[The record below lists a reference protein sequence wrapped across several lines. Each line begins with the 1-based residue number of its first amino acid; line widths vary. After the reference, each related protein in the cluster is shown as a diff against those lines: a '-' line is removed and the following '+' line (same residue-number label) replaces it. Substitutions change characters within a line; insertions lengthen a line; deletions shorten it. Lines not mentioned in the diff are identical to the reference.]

1 MKRPHWNKPAWKK
14 PTWAGLKASLTT
26 RAFRVVGYSVAAAAI
41 VVFLAVVA
49 NILVN
54 ALPASVTQLDTTAGT
69 LYTLSQETEDILD
82 GLEQDVT
89 IYWIVQSGQEDET
102 LGTLLDRYAARSDY
116 VTLETIDPDV
126 SPNFLQEYV
135 SGTVYNNSLIVESG
149 DRNTYVSYEDIYEYS
164 YSSDYSSYDVSF
176 AGESSLT
183 SAIDYVLSDTLPKL
197 YTLTGHGE
205 DDLSTSFQS
214 AVEQQ
219 NIEVAD
225 LSLLTEESV
234 PEDADCL
241 LINGPDSD
249 LSQDE
254 AEAIQAYL
262 DTGGDLIVLTDPAQ
276 DGQDLTNLEALMGE
290 YGMTANDGVVI
301 EGDTANYALGS
312 PFYLLPNLESH
323 SITSP
328 LQEGGY
334 YILLAL
340 AQGITVEESPRDGLT
355 VESLL
360 TTSDA
365 AYSKIAGYS
374 METYSKEE
382 GDIDGPFSLAAIA
395 TDTLEDGSESHVIW
409 VGSTSLLDDQYNQ
422 QVSGANQDF
431 FLNCVDLRR
440 GGRGLHPRQT
450 DHHRVPYHERV
461 HRLHAD
467 AVAGGCAA
475 RRLPALRPAD
485 LDQEETP
492 MTTMTRGKKLFV
504 LLLAL
509 VILTG
514 VTLLVAHL
522 VPDEDESTA
531 EDTSYIIFS
540 LDPDQVTQLS
550 WTYEDSTV
558 TLTKDENSN
567 WSYPDDEAFPLDA
580 SYPDAMVQALKEV
593 SATKTIESPENLAD
607 YGLEEAACAIS
618 VPAGDSTYELRIGD
632 ETGLGGQRYL
642 SLGDGNVYLVDA
654 DLLEDF
660 SLGLYDIVSMESI
673 PSMTDL
679 TSVSIETTSGTL
691 TLDYLEDSGLAYSD
705 QYTWFWNQ
713 DGEETP
719 LDTDLTEDLVSTV
732 TGLTWNAC
740 VDYQAD
746 EDSLGTYGLD
756 IPAAT
761 ITVEYTESTQ
771 VETNETD
778 ENGDPIYE
786 TQETPAT
793 FVLELGDYDGD
804 TCYARISGS
813 SMVYRVDGTVAD
825 TLLAA
830 KGEDLLPQDVV
841 LIDWSDVTSV
851 EINLDGTTY
860 SLEKTVQEETDEDGN
875 TTETYVYQL
884 DGQTV
889 DITDALDSIQDL
901 EVTGSDA
908 DATPGTEELAFTF
921 YQDKEN
927 FPTVTLV
934 FSQYDS
940 SSCLVTLNG
949 ESRLLVSR
957 TDLLDLVDTLQD
969 LLAE

>member
-26 RAFRVVGYSVAAAAI
+26 RAFRVGGYSVAAAAI

-254 AEAIQAYL
+254 VEAIQAYL

-276 DGQDLTNLEALMGE
+276 DGQDLTNLEALMEE

-340 AQGITVEESPRDGLT
+340 AQGITVEESPRDDLT

-431 FLNCVDLRR
+431 FLNCV
-440 GGRGLHPRQT
+440 GWTCEGEEG
-450 DHHRVPYHERV
+450 VSI
-461 HRLHAD
+461 HAK
-467 AVAGGCAA
+467 
-475 RRLPALRPAD
+475 
-485 LDQEETP
+485 QI
-492 MTTMTRGKKLFV
+492 TTEY
-504 LLLAL
+504 
-509 VILTG
+509 LTMSAS
-514 VTLLVAHL
+514 TASMLTLLLVAVL
-522 VPDEDESTA
+522 
-531 EDTSYIIFS
+531 
-540 LDPDQVTQLS
+540 
-550 WTYEDSTV
+550 
-558 TLTKDENSN
+558 
-567 WSYPDDEAFPLDA
+567 
-580 SYPDAMVQALKEV
+580 
-593 SATKTIESPENLAD
+593 
-607 YGLEEAACAIS
+607 
-618 VPAGDSTYELRIGD
+618 PAGYLLFGLRIWIRRKH
-632 ETGLGGQRYL
+632 Q
-642 SLGDGNVYLVDA
+642 
-654 DLLEDF
+654 
-660 SLGLYDIVSMESI
+660 
-673 PSMTDL
+673 
-679 TSVSIETTSGTL
+679 
-691 TLDYLEDSGLAYSD
+691 
-705 QYTWFWNQ
+705 
-713 DGEETP
+713 
-719 LDTDLTEDLVSTV
+719 
-732 TGLTWNAC
+732 
-740 VDYQAD
+740 
-746 EDSLGTYGLD
+746 
-756 IPAAT
+756 
-761 ITVEYTESTQ
+761 
-771 VETNETD
+771 
-778 ENGDPIYE
+778 
-786 TQETPAT
+786 
-793 FVLELGDYDGD
+793 
-804 TCYARISGS
+804 
-813 SMVYRVDGTVAD
+813 
-825 TLLAA
+825 
-830 KGEDLLPQDVV
+830 
-841 LIDWSDVTSV
+841 
-851 EINLDGTTY
+851 
-860 SLEKTVQEETDEDGN
+860 
-875 TTETYVYQL
+875 
-884 DGQTV
+884 
-889 DITDALDSIQDL
+889 
-901 EVTGSDA
+901 
-908 DATPGTEELAFTF
+908 
-921 YQDKEN
+921 
-927 FPTVTLV
+927 
-934 FSQYDS
+934 
-940 SSCLVTLNG
+940 
-949 ESRLLVSR
+949 
-957 TDLLDLVDTLQD
+957 
-969 LLAE
+969 

>member
-1 MKRPHWNKPAWKK
+1 MIEVSHLTKRYGTHTAIADLSFHIEKGQIYGLLGPNGAGKSTTMNIMTGCLSASSGSVTVGGHDIFEEAGPAKRLLGYLPERPPLYLDRTPWEYLSFVGQAKGVAK
-14 PTWAGLKASLTT
+14 EDLEGQIHHVMEVTRIADVSQRLIKNLSKGYQQRVGIAQALLGDPEVVILDEPTVGLDPKQIIEIRSLIRDLGHDHTVILSSHILSEVQAVCQTILILSHGKLVACDTPAGLEKRFAGGAAVELVAEAGAEEVCRILTPLDHILNLDVHPREDGACAVTLETDQPPEDLCRALFFAFSSAQRPLLHMAAT
-26 RAFRVVGYSVAAAAI
+26 RAFRVGGYSVAAAAI

-102 LGTLLDRYAARSDY
+102 LGTLLDRYAARSNY

-422 QVSGANQDF
+422 QISGANQDF
-431 FLNCVDLRR
+431 FLNCV
-440 GGRGLHPRQT
+440 GWTCEGEEG
-450 DHHRVPYHERV
+450 VSI
-461 HRLHAD
+461 HAK
-467 AVAGGCAA
+467 
-475 RRLPALRPAD
+475 
-485 LDQEETP
+485 QI
-492 MTTMTRGKKLFV
+492 TTEY
-504 LLLAL
+504 
-509 VILTG
+509 LTMSAS
-514 VTLLVAHL
+514 TASMLTLLLVAVL
-522 VPDEDESTA
+522 
-531 EDTSYIIFS
+531 
-540 LDPDQVTQLS
+540 
-550 WTYEDSTV
+550 
-558 TLTKDENSN
+558 
-567 WSYPDDEAFPLDA
+567 
-580 SYPDAMVQALKEV
+580 
-593 SATKTIESPENLAD
+593 
-607 YGLEEAACAIS
+607 
-618 VPAGDSTYELRIGD
+618 PAGYLLFGLRIWIRRKH
-632 ETGLGGQRYL
+632 Q
-642 SLGDGNVYLVDA
+642 
-654 DLLEDF
+654 
-660 SLGLYDIVSMESI
+660 
-673 PSMTDL
+673 
-679 TSVSIETTSGTL
+679 
-691 TLDYLEDSGLAYSD
+691 
-705 QYTWFWNQ
+705 
-713 DGEETP
+713 
-719 LDTDLTEDLVSTV
+719 
-732 TGLTWNAC
+732 
-740 VDYQAD
+740 
-746 EDSLGTYGLD
+746 
-756 IPAAT
+756 
-761 ITVEYTESTQ
+761 
-771 VETNETD
+771 
-778 ENGDPIYE
+778 
-786 TQETPAT
+786 
-793 FVLELGDYDGD
+793 
-804 TCYARISGS
+804 
-813 SMVYRVDGTVAD
+813 
-825 TLLAA
+825 
-830 KGEDLLPQDVV
+830 
-841 LIDWSDVTSV
+841 
-851 EINLDGTTY
+851 
-860 SLEKTVQEETDEDGN
+860 
-875 TTETYVYQL
+875 
-884 DGQTV
+884 
-889 DITDALDSIQDL
+889 
-901 EVTGSDA
+901 
-908 DATPGTEELAFTF
+908 
-921 YQDKEN
+921 
-927 FPTVTLV
+927 
-934 FSQYDS
+934 
-940 SSCLVTLNG
+940 
-949 ESRLLVSR
+949 
-957 TDLLDLVDTLQD
+957 
-969 LLAE
+969 

>member
-1 MKRPHWNKPAWKK
+1 MIEVSHLTKRYGTHTAIADLSFHIEKGQIYGLLGPNGAGKSTTMNIMTGCLSASSGSVTVGGHDIFEEAGPAKRLLGYLPERPPLYLDRAPWEYLSFVGQAKGVAK
-14 PTWAGLKASLTT
+14 EDLEGQIHHVMEVTRIADVSQRLIKNLSKGYQQRVGIAQALLGDPEVVILDEPTVGLDPKQIIEIRSLIRDLGHDHTVILSSHILSEVQAVCQTILILSHGKLVACDTPAGLEKRFAGGAAVELVAEAGAEEVCRILTPLDHILNLDVHPREDGACAVTLETDQPPEDLCRALFFAFSSAQRPLLHMAAT
-26 RAFRVVGYSVAAAAI
+26 RAFRVGGYSVAAAAI

-102 LGTLLDRYAARSDY
+102 LGTLLDRYAARSNY

-262 DTGGDLIVLTDPAQ
+262 DTGGVLIVLTDPAQ

-422 QVSGANQDF
+422 QISGANQDF
-431 FLNCVDLRR
+431 FLNCV
-440 GGRGLHPRQT
+440 GWTCEGEEG
-450 DHHRVPYHERV
+450 VSI
-461 HRLHAD
+461 HAK
-467 AVAGGCAA
+467 
-475 RRLPALRPAD
+475 
-485 LDQEETP
+485 QI
-492 MTTMTRGKKLFV
+492 TTEY
-504 LLLAL
+504 
-509 VILTG
+509 LTMSAS
-514 VTLLVAHL
+514 TASMLTLLLVAVL
-522 VPDEDESTA
+522 
-531 EDTSYIIFS
+531 
-540 LDPDQVTQLS
+540 
-550 WTYEDSTV
+550 
-558 TLTKDENSN
+558 
-567 WSYPDDEAFPLDA
+567 
-580 SYPDAMVQALKEV
+580 
-593 SATKTIESPENLAD
+593 
-607 YGLEEAACAIS
+607 
-618 VPAGDSTYELRIGD
+618 PAGYLLFGLRIWIRRKH
-632 ETGLGGQRYL
+632 Q
-642 SLGDGNVYLVDA
+642 
-654 DLLEDF
+654 
-660 SLGLYDIVSMESI
+660 
-673 PSMTDL
+673 
-679 TSVSIETTSGTL
+679 
-691 TLDYLEDSGLAYSD
+691 
-705 QYTWFWNQ
+705 
-713 DGEETP
+713 
-719 LDTDLTEDLVSTV
+719 
-732 TGLTWNAC
+732 
-740 VDYQAD
+740 
-746 EDSLGTYGLD
+746 
-756 IPAAT
+756 
-761 ITVEYTESTQ
+761 
-771 VETNETD
+771 
-778 ENGDPIYE
+778 
-786 TQETPAT
+786 
-793 FVLELGDYDGD
+793 
-804 TCYARISGS
+804 
-813 SMVYRVDGTVAD
+813 
-825 TLLAA
+825 
-830 KGEDLLPQDVV
+830 
-841 LIDWSDVTSV
+841 
-851 EINLDGTTY
+851 
-860 SLEKTVQEETDEDGN
+860 
-875 TTETYVYQL
+875 
-884 DGQTV
+884 
-889 DITDALDSIQDL
+889 
-901 EVTGSDA
+901 
-908 DATPGTEELAFTF
+908 
-921 YQDKEN
+921 
-927 FPTVTLV
+927 
-934 FSQYDS
+934 
-940 SSCLVTLNG
+940 
-949 ESRLLVSR
+949 
-957 TDLLDLVDTLQD
+957 
-969 LLAE
+969 

>member
-26 RAFRVVGYSVAAAAI
+26 RAFRVGGYSVAAAAI

-254 AEAIQAYL
+254 VEAIQAYL

-334 YILLAL
+334 YIRWPWPRGSRWRRAPGRPHRRVPADHFRCRLLQDRRIFHGNL
-340 AQGITVEESPRDGLT
+340 FSRRKGTSMGPFLWPPSPPIPWKTAAKAMSSGSATPLCW
-355 VESLL
+355 
-360 TTSDA
+360 TTSITNRSPA
-365 AYSKIAGYS
+365 P
-374 METYSKEE
+374 TR
-382 GDIDGPFSLAAIA
+382 
-395 TDTLEDGSESHVIW
+395 
-409 VGSTSLLDDQYNQ
+409 TS
-422 QVSGANQDF
+422 S
-431 FLNCVDLRR
+431 
-440 GGRGLHPRQT
+440 
-450 DHHRVPYHERV
+450 
-461 HRLHAD
+461 
-467 AVAGGCAA
+467 
-475 RRLPALRPAD
+475 
-485 LDQEETP
+485 
-492 MTTMTRGKKLFV
+492 
-504 LLLAL
+504 
-509 VILTG
+509 
-514 VTLLVAHL
+514 
-522 VPDEDESTA
+522 STA
-531 EDTSYIIFS
+531 
-540 LDPDQVTQLS
+540 
-550 WTYEDSTV
+550 W
-558 TLTKDENSN
+558 
-567 WSYPDDEAFPLDA
+567 
-580 SYPDAMVQALKEV
+580 
-593 SATKTIESPENLAD
+593 
-607 YGLEEAACAIS
+607 
-618 VPAGDSTYELRIGD
+618 AG
-632 ETGLGGQRYL
+632 
-642 SLGDGNVYLVDA
+642 
-654 DLLEDF
+654 
-660 SLGLYDIVSMESI
+660 
-673 PSMTDL
+673 P
-679 TSVSIETTSGTL
+679 
-691 TLDYLEDSGLAYSD
+691 
-705 QYTWFWNQ
+705 
-713 DGEETP
+713 
-719 LDTDLTEDLVSTV
+719 
-732 TGLTWNAC
+732 
-740 VDYQAD
+740 
-746 EDSLGTYGLD
+746 
-756 IPAAT
+756 
-761 ITVEYTESTQ
+761 
-771 VETNETD
+771 
-778 ENGDPIYE
+778 
-786 TQETPAT
+786 
-793 FVLELGDYDGD
+793 
-804 TCYARISGS
+804 
-813 SMVYRVDGTVAD
+813 
-825 TLLAA
+825 A
-830 KGEDLLPQDVV
+830 KGRKGSPSTPNRSPPSTLP
-841 LIDWSDVTSV
+841 
-851 EINLDGTTY
+851 
-860 SLEKTVQEETDEDGN
+860 
-875 TTETYVYQL
+875 
-884 DGQTV
+884 
-889 DITDALDSIQDL
+889 
-901 EVTGSDA
+901 
-908 DATPGTEELAFTF
+908 
-921 YQDKEN
+921 
-927 FPTVTLV
+927 
-934 FSQYDS
+934 
-940 SSCLVTLNG
+940 
-949 ESRLLVSR
+949 
-957 TDLLDLVDTLQD
+957 
-969 LLAE
+969 

>member
-1 MKRPHWNKPAWKK
+1 MIEVSHLTKRYGTHTAIADLSFHIEKGQIYGLLGPNGAGKSTTMNIMTGCLSASSGSVTVGGHDIFEEAGPAKRLLGYLPERPPLYLDRTPWEYLSFVGQAKGVAK
-14 PTWAGLKASLTT
+14 EDLDEQIHHVMEVTRIADVSQRLIKNLSKGYQQRVGIAQALLGDPEVVILDEPTVGLDPKQIIEIRSLIRDLGHDHTVILSSHILSEVQAVCQTILILSHGKLVACDTPAGLEKRFAGGAAVELVAEAGAEEVCRILTPLDHILNLDVHPREDVACAVTLETDQPPEDLCRALFFAFSSAQRPLLHMAAT
-26 RAFRVVGYSVAAAAI
+26 RAFRVGGYSVAAAAI

-254 AEAIQAYL
+254 VEAIQAYL

-431 FLNCVDLRR
+431 FLNCV
-440 GGRGLHPRQT
+440 GWTCEGEEG
-450 DHHRVPYHERV
+450 VSI
-461 HRLHAD
+461 HAK
-467 AVAGGCAA
+467 
-475 RRLPALRPAD
+475 
-485 LDQEETP
+485 QI
-492 MTTMTRGKKLFV
+492 TTEY
-504 LLLAL
+504 
-509 VILTG
+509 LTMSAS
-514 VTLLVAHL
+514 TASMLTLLLVAVL
-522 VPDEDESTA
+522 
-531 EDTSYIIFS
+531 
-540 LDPDQVTQLS
+540 
-550 WTYEDSTV
+550 
-558 TLTKDENSN
+558 
-567 WSYPDDEAFPLDA
+567 
-580 SYPDAMVQALKEV
+580 
-593 SATKTIESPENLAD
+593 
-607 YGLEEAACAIS
+607 
-618 VPAGDSTYELRIGD
+618 PAGYLLFGLRIWIRRKH
-632 ETGLGGQRYL
+632 Q
-642 SLGDGNVYLVDA
+642 
-654 DLLEDF
+654 
-660 SLGLYDIVSMESI
+660 
-673 PSMTDL
+673 
-679 TSVSIETTSGTL
+679 
-691 TLDYLEDSGLAYSD
+691 
-705 QYTWFWNQ
+705 
-713 DGEETP
+713 
-719 LDTDLTEDLVSTV
+719 
-732 TGLTWNAC
+732 
-740 VDYQAD
+740 
-746 EDSLGTYGLD
+746 
-756 IPAAT
+756 
-761 ITVEYTESTQ
+761 
-771 VETNETD
+771 
-778 ENGDPIYE
+778 
-786 TQETPAT
+786 
-793 FVLELGDYDGD
+793 
-804 TCYARISGS
+804 
-813 SMVYRVDGTVAD
+813 
-825 TLLAA
+825 
-830 KGEDLLPQDVV
+830 
-841 LIDWSDVTSV
+841 
-851 EINLDGTTY
+851 
-860 SLEKTVQEETDEDGN
+860 
-875 TTETYVYQL
+875 
-884 DGQTV
+884 
-889 DITDALDSIQDL
+889 
-901 EVTGSDA
+901 
-908 DATPGTEELAFTF
+908 
-921 YQDKEN
+921 
-927 FPTVTLV
+927 
-934 FSQYDS
+934 
-940 SSCLVTLNG
+940 
-949 ESRLLVSR
+949 
-957 TDLLDLVDTLQD
+957 
-969 LLAE
+969 

>member
-1 MKRPHWNKPAWKK
+1 MIEVSHLTKRYGTHTAIADLSFHIEKGQIYGLLGPNGAGKSTTMNIMTGCLSASSGSVTVGGHDIFEEAGPAKRLLGYLPERPPLYLDRTPWEYLSFVGQAKGVAK
-14 PTWAGLKASLTT
+14 EDLEGQIHHVMEVTRIADVSQRLIKNLSKGYQQRVGIAQALLGDPEVVILDEPTVGLDPKQIIEIRSLIRDLGHDHTVILSSHILSEVQAVCQTILILSHGKLVACDTPAGLEKRFAGGAAVELVAEAGAEEVCRILTPLDHILNLDVHPREDGACAVTLETDQPPEDLCRALFFAFSSAQRPLLHMAAT
-26 RAFRVVGYSVAAAAI
+26 RAFRVGGYSVAAAAI

-102 LGTLLDRYAARSDY
+102 LGTLLDRYAARSNY

-254 AEAIQAYL
+254 VEAIQAYL

-290 YGMTANDGVVI
+290 YGMAANDGVVI

-431 FLNCVDLRR
+431 FLNCV
-440 GGRGLHPRQT
+440 GWTCEGEEG
-450 DHHRVPYHERV
+450 VSI
-461 HRLHAD
+461 HAK
-467 AVAGGCAA
+467 
-475 RRLPALRPAD
+475 
-485 LDQEETP
+485 QI
-492 MTTMTRGKKLFV
+492 TTEY
-504 LLLAL
+504 
-509 VILTG
+509 LTMSAS
-514 VTLLVAHL
+514 TASMLTLLLVAVL
-522 VPDEDESTA
+522 
-531 EDTSYIIFS
+531 
-540 LDPDQVTQLS
+540 
-550 WTYEDSTV
+550 
-558 TLTKDENSN
+558 
-567 WSYPDDEAFPLDA
+567 
-580 SYPDAMVQALKEV
+580 
-593 SATKTIESPENLAD
+593 
-607 YGLEEAACAIS
+607 
-618 VPAGDSTYELRIGD
+618 PAGYLLFGLRIWIRRKH
-632 ETGLGGQRYL
+632 Q
-642 SLGDGNVYLVDA
+642 
-654 DLLEDF
+654 
-660 SLGLYDIVSMESI
+660 
-673 PSMTDL
+673 
-679 TSVSIETTSGTL
+679 
-691 TLDYLEDSGLAYSD
+691 
-705 QYTWFWNQ
+705 
-713 DGEETP
+713 
-719 LDTDLTEDLVSTV
+719 
-732 TGLTWNAC
+732 
-740 VDYQAD
+740 
-746 EDSLGTYGLD
+746 
-756 IPAAT
+756 
-761 ITVEYTESTQ
+761 
-771 VETNETD
+771 
-778 ENGDPIYE
+778 
-786 TQETPAT
+786 
-793 FVLELGDYDGD
+793 
-804 TCYARISGS
+804 
-813 SMVYRVDGTVAD
+813 
-825 TLLAA
+825 
-830 KGEDLLPQDVV
+830 
-841 LIDWSDVTSV
+841 
-851 EINLDGTTY
+851 
-860 SLEKTVQEETDEDGN
+860 
-875 TTETYVYQL
+875 
-884 DGQTV
+884 
-889 DITDALDSIQDL
+889 
-901 EVTGSDA
+901 
-908 DATPGTEELAFTF
+908 
-921 YQDKEN
+921 
-927 FPTVTLV
+927 
-934 FSQYDS
+934 
-940 SSCLVTLNG
+940 
-949 ESRLLVSR
+949 
-957 TDLLDLVDTLQD
+957 
-969 LLAE
+969 

>member
-1 MKRPHWNKPAWKK
+1 MIEVSHLTKRYGTHTAIADLSFHIEKGQIYGLLGPNGAGKSTTMNIMTGCLSASSGSVTVGGHDIFEEAGPAKRLLGYLPERPPLYLDRTPWEYLSFVGQAKGVAK
-14 PTWAGLKASLTT
+14 EDLDEQIHHVMEVTRIADVSQRLIKNLSKGYQQRVGIAQALLGDPEVVILDEPTVGLDPKQIIEIRSLIRDLGHNHTVILSSHILSEVQAVCQTILILSHGKLVACDTPAGLEKRFAGGAAVELVAEAGAEEVCHILTPLDHILNLDVHPREDGACAVTLETDQPPEDLCRALFFAFSSAQRPLLHMAAT
-26 RAFRVVGYSVAAAAI
+26 RAFRVGGYSVAAAAI

-254 AEAIQAYL
+254 VEAIQAYL

-431 FLNCVDLRR
+431 FLNCV
-440 GGRGLHPRQT
+440 GWTCEGEEG
-450 DHHRVPYHERV
+450 VSI
-461 HRLHAD
+461 HAK
-467 AVAGGCAA
+467 
-475 RRLPALRPAD
+475 
-485 LDQEETP
+485 QI
-492 MTTMTRGKKLFV
+492 TTEY
-504 LLLAL
+504 
-509 VILTG
+509 LTMSAS
-514 VTLLVAHL
+514 TASMLTLLLVAVL
-522 VPDEDESTA
+522 
-531 EDTSYIIFS
+531 
-540 LDPDQVTQLS
+540 
-550 WTYEDSTV
+550 
-558 TLTKDENSN
+558 
-567 WSYPDDEAFPLDA
+567 
-580 SYPDAMVQALKEV
+580 
-593 SATKTIESPENLAD
+593 
-607 YGLEEAACAIS
+607 
-618 VPAGDSTYELRIGD
+618 PAGYLLFGLRIWIRRKH
-632 ETGLGGQRYL
+632 Q
-642 SLGDGNVYLVDA
+642 
-654 DLLEDF
+654 
-660 SLGLYDIVSMESI
+660 
-673 PSMTDL
+673 
-679 TSVSIETTSGTL
+679 
-691 TLDYLEDSGLAYSD
+691 
-705 QYTWFWNQ
+705 
-713 DGEETP
+713 
-719 LDTDLTEDLVSTV
+719 
-732 TGLTWNAC
+732 
-740 VDYQAD
+740 
-746 EDSLGTYGLD
+746 
-756 IPAAT
+756 
-761 ITVEYTESTQ
+761 
-771 VETNETD
+771 
-778 ENGDPIYE
+778 
-786 TQETPAT
+786 
-793 FVLELGDYDGD
+793 
-804 TCYARISGS
+804 
-813 SMVYRVDGTVAD
+813 
-825 TLLAA
+825 
-830 KGEDLLPQDVV
+830 
-841 LIDWSDVTSV
+841 
-851 EINLDGTTY
+851 
-860 SLEKTVQEETDEDGN
+860 
-875 TTETYVYQL
+875 
-884 DGQTV
+884 
-889 DITDALDSIQDL
+889 
-901 EVTGSDA
+901 
-908 DATPGTEELAFTF
+908 
-921 YQDKEN
+921 
-927 FPTVTLV
+927 
-934 FSQYDS
+934 
-940 SSCLVTLNG
+940 
-949 ESRLLVSR
+949 
-957 TDLLDLVDTLQD
+957 
-969 LLAE
+969 

>member
-1 MKRPHWNKPAWKK
+1 MIEVSHLTKRYGTHTAIADLSFHIEKGQIYGLLGPNGAGKSTTMNIMTGCLSASSGSVTVGGHDIFEEAGPAKRLLGYLPERPPLYLDRTPWEYLSFVGQAKGVAK
-14 PTWAGLKASLTT
+14 EDLEGQIHHVMEVTRIADVSQRLIKNLSKGYQQRVGIAQALLGDPEVVILDEPTVGLDPKQIIEIRSLIRDLGHDHTVILSSHILSEVQAVCQTILILSHGKLVACDTPAGLEKRFAGGAAVELVAEAGAEEVCRILTPLDHILNLDVHPREDGACAVTLETDQPPEDLCRALFFAFSSAQRPLLHMAAT
-26 RAFRVVGYSVAAAAI
+26 RAFRVGGYSVAAAAI

-254 AEAIQAYL
+254 VEAIQAYL

-431 FLNCVDLRR
+431 FLNCV
-440 GGRGLHPRQT
+440 GWTCEGEEG
-450 DHHRVPYHERV
+450 VSI
-461 HRLHAD
+461 HAK
-467 AVAGGCAA
+467 
-475 RRLPALRPAD
+475 
-485 LDQEETP
+485 QI
-492 MTTMTRGKKLFV
+492 TTEY
-504 LLLAL
+504 
-509 VILTG
+509 LTMSAS
-514 VTLLVAHL
+514 TASMLTLLLVAVL
-522 VPDEDESTA
+522 
-531 EDTSYIIFS
+531 
-540 LDPDQVTQLS
+540 
-550 WTYEDSTV
+550 
-558 TLTKDENSN
+558 
-567 WSYPDDEAFPLDA
+567 
-580 SYPDAMVQALKEV
+580 
-593 SATKTIESPENLAD
+593 
-607 YGLEEAACAIS
+607 
-618 VPAGDSTYELRIGD
+618 PAGYLLFGLRIWIRRKH
-632 ETGLGGQRYL
+632 Q
-642 SLGDGNVYLVDA
+642 
-654 DLLEDF
+654 
-660 SLGLYDIVSMESI
+660 
-673 PSMTDL
+673 
-679 TSVSIETTSGTL
+679 
-691 TLDYLEDSGLAYSD
+691 
-705 QYTWFWNQ
+705 
-713 DGEETP
+713 
-719 LDTDLTEDLVSTV
+719 
-732 TGLTWNAC
+732 
-740 VDYQAD
+740 
-746 EDSLGTYGLD
+746 
-756 IPAAT
+756 
-761 ITVEYTESTQ
+761 
-771 VETNETD
+771 
-778 ENGDPIYE
+778 
-786 TQETPAT
+786 
-793 FVLELGDYDGD
+793 
-804 TCYARISGS
+804 
-813 SMVYRVDGTVAD
+813 
-825 TLLAA
+825 
-830 KGEDLLPQDVV
+830 
-841 LIDWSDVTSV
+841 
-851 EINLDGTTY
+851 
-860 SLEKTVQEETDEDGN
+860 
-875 TTETYVYQL
+875 
-884 DGQTV
+884 
-889 DITDALDSIQDL
+889 
-901 EVTGSDA
+901 
-908 DATPGTEELAFTF
+908 
-921 YQDKEN
+921 
-927 FPTVTLV
+927 
-934 FSQYDS
+934 
-940 SSCLVTLNG
+940 
-949 ESRLLVSR
+949 
-957 TDLLDLVDTLQD
+957 
-969 LLAE
+969 

>member
-1 MKRPHWNKPAWKK
+1 MIEVSHLTKRYGTHTAIADLSFHIEKGQIYGLLGPNGAGKSTTMNIMTGCLSASSGSVTVGGHDIFEEAGPAKRLLGYLPERPPLYLDRTPWEYLSFVGQAKGVAK
-14 PTWAGLKASLTT
+14 EDLDEQIHHVMEVTRIADVSQRLIKNLSKGYQQRVGIAQALLGDPEVVILDEPTVGLDPKQIIEIRSLIRDLGHDHTVILSSHILSEVQAVCQTILILSHGKLVACDTPAGLEKRFAGGAAVELVAEAGAEEVCRILTPLDHILNLDVHPREDGACAVTLETDQPPEDLCRALFFAFSSAQRPLLHMAAT
-26 RAFRVVGYSVAAAAI
+26 RAFRVGGYSVAAAAI

-102 LGTLLDRYAARSDY
+102 LGTLLDRYAARSNY

-254 AEAIQAYL
+254 VEAIQAYL

-431 FLNCVDLRR
+431 FLNCV
-440 GGRGLHPRQT
+440 GWTCEGEEG
-450 DHHRVPYHERV
+450 VSI
-461 HRLHAD
+461 HAK
-467 AVAGGCAA
+467 
-475 RRLPALRPAD
+475 
-485 LDQEETP
+485 QI
-492 MTTMTRGKKLFV
+492 TTEY
-504 LLLAL
+504 
-509 VILTG
+509 LTMSAS
-514 VTLLVAHL
+514 TASMLTLLLVAVL
-522 VPDEDESTA
+522 
-531 EDTSYIIFS
+531 
-540 LDPDQVTQLS
+540 
-550 WTYEDSTV
+550 
-558 TLTKDENSN
+558 
-567 WSYPDDEAFPLDA
+567 
-580 SYPDAMVQALKEV
+580 
-593 SATKTIESPENLAD
+593 
-607 YGLEEAACAIS
+607 
-618 VPAGDSTYELRIGD
+618 PAGYLLFGLRIWIRRKH
-632 ETGLGGQRYL
+632 Q
-642 SLGDGNVYLVDA
+642 
-654 DLLEDF
+654 
-660 SLGLYDIVSMESI
+660 
-673 PSMTDL
+673 
-679 TSVSIETTSGTL
+679 
-691 TLDYLEDSGLAYSD
+691 
-705 QYTWFWNQ
+705 
-713 DGEETP
+713 
-719 LDTDLTEDLVSTV
+719 
-732 TGLTWNAC
+732 
-740 VDYQAD
+740 
-746 EDSLGTYGLD
+746 
-756 IPAAT
+756 
-761 ITVEYTESTQ
+761 
-771 VETNETD
+771 
-778 ENGDPIYE
+778 
-786 TQETPAT
+786 
-793 FVLELGDYDGD
+793 
-804 TCYARISGS
+804 
-813 SMVYRVDGTVAD
+813 
-825 TLLAA
+825 
-830 KGEDLLPQDVV
+830 
-841 LIDWSDVTSV
+841 
-851 EINLDGTTY
+851 
-860 SLEKTVQEETDEDGN
+860 
-875 TTETYVYQL
+875 
-884 DGQTV
+884 
-889 DITDALDSIQDL
+889 
-901 EVTGSDA
+901 
-908 DATPGTEELAFTF
+908 
-921 YQDKEN
+921 
-927 FPTVTLV
+927 
-934 FSQYDS
+934 
-940 SSCLVTLNG
+940 
-949 ESRLLVSR
+949 
-957 TDLLDLVDTLQD
+957 
-969 LLAE
+969 

>member
-26 RAFRVVGYSVAAAAI
+26 RAFRVGGYSVAAAAI

-102 LGTLLDRYAARSDY
+102 LGTLLGRYAARSDY

-409 VGSTSLLDDQYNQ
+409 IGSTSLLDDQYNQ

-431 FLNCVDLRR
+431 FLNCV
-440 GGRGLHPRQT
+440 GWTCEGEEG
-450 DHHRVPYHERV
+450 VSI
-461 HRLHAD
+461 HAK
-467 AVAGGCAA
+467 
-475 RRLPALRPAD
+475 
-485 LDQEETP
+485 QI
-492 MTTMTRGKKLFV
+492 TTEY
-504 LLLAL
+504 
-509 VILTG
+509 LTMSAS
-514 VTLLVAHL
+514 TASMLTLLLVAVL
-522 VPDEDESTA
+522 
-531 EDTSYIIFS
+531 
-540 LDPDQVTQLS
+540 
-550 WTYEDSTV
+550 
-558 TLTKDENSN
+558 
-567 WSYPDDEAFPLDA
+567 
-580 SYPDAMVQALKEV
+580 
-593 SATKTIESPENLAD
+593 
-607 YGLEEAACAIS
+607 
-618 VPAGDSTYELRIGD
+618 PAGYLLFGLRIWIRRKH
-632 ETGLGGQRYL
+632 Q
-642 SLGDGNVYLVDA
+642 
-654 DLLEDF
+654 
-660 SLGLYDIVSMESI
+660 
-673 PSMTDL
+673 
-679 TSVSIETTSGTL
+679 
-691 TLDYLEDSGLAYSD
+691 
-705 QYTWFWNQ
+705 
-713 DGEETP
+713 
-719 LDTDLTEDLVSTV
+719 
-732 TGLTWNAC
+732 
-740 VDYQAD
+740 
-746 EDSLGTYGLD
+746 
-756 IPAAT
+756 
-761 ITVEYTESTQ
+761 
-771 VETNETD
+771 
-778 ENGDPIYE
+778 
-786 TQETPAT
+786 
-793 FVLELGDYDGD
+793 
-804 TCYARISGS
+804 
-813 SMVYRVDGTVAD
+813 
-825 TLLAA
+825 
-830 KGEDLLPQDVV
+830 
-841 LIDWSDVTSV
+841 
-851 EINLDGTTY
+851 
-860 SLEKTVQEETDEDGN
+860 
-875 TTETYVYQL
+875 
-884 DGQTV
+884 
-889 DITDALDSIQDL
+889 
-901 EVTGSDA
+901 
-908 DATPGTEELAFTF
+908 
-921 YQDKEN
+921 
-927 FPTVTLV
+927 
-934 FSQYDS
+934 
-940 SSCLVTLNG
+940 
-949 ESRLLVSR
+949 
-957 TDLLDLVDTLQD
+957 
-969 LLAE
+969 

>member
-26 RAFRVVGYSVAAAAI
+26 RAFRVGGYSVAAAAI

-102 LGTLLDRYAARSDY
+102 LGTLLDRYAARSNY

-254 AEAIQAYL
+254 VEAIQAYL

-276 DGQDLTNLEALMGE
+276 DGQDPTNLEALMGE
-290 YGMTANDGVVI
+290 YGMAANDGVVI

-431 FLNCVDLRR
+431 FLNCV
-440 GGRGLHPRQT
+440 GWTCEGEEG
-450 DHHRVPYHERV
+450 VSI
-461 HRLHAD
+461 HAK
-467 AVAGGCAA
+467 
-475 RRLPALRPAD
+475 
-485 LDQEETP
+485 QI
-492 MTTMTRGKKLFV
+492 TTEY
-504 LLLAL
+504 
-509 VILTG
+509 LTMSAS
-514 VTLLVAHL
+514 TASMLTLLLVAVL
-522 VPDEDESTA
+522 
-531 EDTSYIIFS
+531 
-540 LDPDQVTQLS
+540 
-550 WTYEDSTV
+550 
-558 TLTKDENSN
+558 
-567 WSYPDDEAFPLDA
+567 
-580 SYPDAMVQALKEV
+580 
-593 SATKTIESPENLAD
+593 
-607 YGLEEAACAIS
+607 
-618 VPAGDSTYELRIGD
+618 PAGYLLFGLRIWIRRKH
-632 ETGLGGQRYL
+632 Q
-642 SLGDGNVYLVDA
+642 
-654 DLLEDF
+654 
-660 SLGLYDIVSMESI
+660 
-673 PSMTDL
+673 
-679 TSVSIETTSGTL
+679 
-691 TLDYLEDSGLAYSD
+691 
-705 QYTWFWNQ
+705 
-713 DGEETP
+713 
-719 LDTDLTEDLVSTV
+719 
-732 TGLTWNAC
+732 
-740 VDYQAD
+740 
-746 EDSLGTYGLD
+746 
-756 IPAAT
+756 
-761 ITVEYTESTQ
+761 
-771 VETNETD
+771 
-778 ENGDPIYE
+778 
-786 TQETPAT
+786 
-793 FVLELGDYDGD
+793 
-804 TCYARISGS
+804 
-813 SMVYRVDGTVAD
+813 
-825 TLLAA
+825 
-830 KGEDLLPQDVV
+830 
-841 LIDWSDVTSV
+841 
-851 EINLDGTTY
+851 
-860 SLEKTVQEETDEDGN
+860 
-875 TTETYVYQL
+875 
-884 DGQTV
+884 
-889 DITDALDSIQDL
+889 
-901 EVTGSDA
+901 
-908 DATPGTEELAFTF
+908 
-921 YQDKEN
+921 
-927 FPTVTLV
+927 
-934 FSQYDS
+934 
-940 SSCLVTLNG
+940 
-949 ESRLLVSR
+949 
-957 TDLLDLVDTLQD
+957 
-969 LLAE
+969 

>member
-1 MKRPHWNKPAWKK
+1 MIEVSHLTKRYGTHTAIADLSFHIEKGQIYGLLGPNGAGKSTTMNIMTGCLSASSGSVTVGGHDIFEEAGPAKRLLGYLPERPPLYLDRTPWEYLSFVGQAKGVAK
-14 PTWAGLKASLTT
+14 EDLEGQIHHVMEVTRIADVSQRLIKNLSKGYQQRVGIAQALLGDPEVVILDEPTVGLDPKQIIEIRSLIRDLGHDHTVILSSHILSEVQAVCQTILILSHGKLVACDTPAGLEKRFAGGAAVELVAEAGAEEVCRILTPLDHILNLDVHPREDGACAVTLETDQPPEDLCRALFFAFSSAQRPLLHMAAT
-26 RAFRVVGYSVAAAAI
+26 RAFRVGGYSVAAAAI

-431 FLNCVDLRR
+431 FLNCV
-440 GGRGLHPRQT
+440 GWTCEGEEG
-450 DHHRVPYHERV
+450 VSI
-461 HRLHAD
+461 HAK
-467 AVAGGCAA
+467 
-475 RRLPALRPAD
+475 
-485 LDQEETP
+485 QI
-492 MTTMTRGKKLFV
+492 TTEY
-504 LLLAL
+504 
-509 VILTG
+509 LTMSAS
-514 VTLLVAHL
+514 TASMLTLLLVAVL
-522 VPDEDESTA
+522 
-531 EDTSYIIFS
+531 
-540 LDPDQVTQLS
+540 
-550 WTYEDSTV
+550 
-558 TLTKDENSN
+558 
-567 WSYPDDEAFPLDA
+567 
-580 SYPDAMVQALKEV
+580 
-593 SATKTIESPENLAD
+593 
-607 YGLEEAACAIS
+607 
-618 VPAGDSTYELRIGD
+618 PAGYLLFGLRIWIRRKH
-632 ETGLGGQRYL
+632 Q
-642 SLGDGNVYLVDA
+642 
-654 DLLEDF
+654 
-660 SLGLYDIVSMESI
+660 
-673 PSMTDL
+673 
-679 TSVSIETTSGTL
+679 
-691 TLDYLEDSGLAYSD
+691 
-705 QYTWFWNQ
+705 
-713 DGEETP
+713 
-719 LDTDLTEDLVSTV
+719 
-732 TGLTWNAC
+732 
-740 VDYQAD
+740 
-746 EDSLGTYGLD
+746 
-756 IPAAT
+756 
-761 ITVEYTESTQ
+761 
-771 VETNETD
+771 
-778 ENGDPIYE
+778 
-786 TQETPAT
+786 
-793 FVLELGDYDGD
+793 
-804 TCYARISGS
+804 
-813 SMVYRVDGTVAD
+813 
-825 TLLAA
+825 
-830 KGEDLLPQDVV
+830 
-841 LIDWSDVTSV
+841 
-851 EINLDGTTY
+851 
-860 SLEKTVQEETDEDGN
+860 
-875 TTETYVYQL
+875 
-884 DGQTV
+884 
-889 DITDALDSIQDL
+889 
-901 EVTGSDA
+901 
-908 DATPGTEELAFTF
+908 
-921 YQDKEN
+921 
-927 FPTVTLV
+927 
-934 FSQYDS
+934 
-940 SSCLVTLNG
+940 
-949 ESRLLVSR
+949 
-957 TDLLDLVDTLQD
+957 
-969 LLAE
+969 

>member
-1 MKRPHWNKPAWKK
+1 MKRPHWNTPAWKK

-26 RAFRVVGYSVAAAAI
+26 RAFRVGGYSVAAAAI

-102 LGTLLDRYAARSDY
+102 LGTLLDRYAARSNY

-254 AEAIQAYL
+254 VEAIQAYL

-290 YGMTANDGVVI
+290 YGMAANDGVVI

-340 AQGITVEESPRDGLT
+340 AQGITVEGSPRDGLT

-431 FLNCVDLRR
+431 FLNCV
-440 GGRGLHPRQT
+440 GWTCEGEEG
-450 DHHRVPYHERV
+450 VSI
-461 HRLHAD
+461 HAK
-467 AVAGGCAA
+467 
-475 RRLPALRPAD
+475 
-485 LDQEETP
+485 QI
-492 MTTMTRGKKLFV
+492 TTEY
-504 LLLAL
+504 
-509 VILTG
+509 LTMSAS
-514 VTLLVAHL
+514 TASMLTLLLVAVL
-522 VPDEDESTA
+522 
-531 EDTSYIIFS
+531 
-540 LDPDQVTQLS
+540 
-550 WTYEDSTV
+550 
-558 TLTKDENSN
+558 
-567 WSYPDDEAFPLDA
+567 
-580 SYPDAMVQALKEV
+580 
-593 SATKTIESPENLAD
+593 
-607 YGLEEAACAIS
+607 
-618 VPAGDSTYELRIGD
+618 PAGYLLFGLRIWIRRKH
-632 ETGLGGQRYL
+632 Q
-642 SLGDGNVYLVDA
+642 
-654 DLLEDF
+654 
-660 SLGLYDIVSMESI
+660 
-673 PSMTDL
+673 
-679 TSVSIETTSGTL
+679 
-691 TLDYLEDSGLAYSD
+691 
-705 QYTWFWNQ
+705 
-713 DGEETP
+713 
-719 LDTDLTEDLVSTV
+719 
-732 TGLTWNAC
+732 
-740 VDYQAD
+740 
-746 EDSLGTYGLD
+746 
-756 IPAAT
+756 
-761 ITVEYTESTQ
+761 
-771 VETNETD
+771 
-778 ENGDPIYE
+778 
-786 TQETPAT
+786 
-793 FVLELGDYDGD
+793 
-804 TCYARISGS
+804 
-813 SMVYRVDGTVAD
+813 
-825 TLLAA
+825 
-830 KGEDLLPQDVV
+830 
-841 LIDWSDVTSV
+841 
-851 EINLDGTTY
+851 
-860 SLEKTVQEETDEDGN
+860 
-875 TTETYVYQL
+875 
-884 DGQTV
+884 
-889 DITDALDSIQDL
+889 
-901 EVTGSDA
+901 
-908 DATPGTEELAFTF
+908 
-921 YQDKEN
+921 
-927 FPTVTLV
+927 
-934 FSQYDS
+934 
-940 SSCLVTLNG
+940 
-949 ESRLLVSR
+949 
-957 TDLLDLVDTLQD
+957 
-969 LLAE
+969 

>member
-1 MKRPHWNKPAWKK
+1 MIEVSHLTKRYGTHTAIADLSFHIEKGQIYGLLGPNGAGKSTTMNIMTGCLSASSGSVTVGGHDIFEEAGPAKRLLGYLPERPPLYLDRTPWEYLSFVGQAKGVAK
-14 PTWAGLKASLTT
+14 EDLDEQIHHVMEVTRIADVSQRLIKNLSKGYQQRVGIAQALLGDPEVVILDEPTVGLDPKQIIEIRSLIRDLGHDHTVILSSHILSEVQAVCQTILILSHGKLVACDTPAGLEKRFAGGAAVELVAEAGAEEVCRILTPLDHILNLDVHPREDGACAVTLETDQPPEDLCRALFFAFSSAQRPLLHMAAT
-26 RAFRVVGYSVAAAAI
+26 RAFRVGGYSVAAAAI

-254 AEAIQAYL
+254 VEAIQAYL

-431 FLNCVDLRR
+431 FLNCV
-440 GGRGLHPRQT
+440 GWTCEGEEG
-450 DHHRVPYHERV
+450 VSI
-461 HRLHAD
+461 HAK
-467 AVAGGCAA
+467 
-475 RRLPALRPAD
+475 
-485 LDQEETP
+485 QI
-492 MTTMTRGKKLFV
+492 TTEY
-504 LLLAL
+504 
-509 VILTG
+509 LTMSAS
-514 VTLLVAHL
+514 TASMLTLLLVAVL
-522 VPDEDESTA
+522 
-531 EDTSYIIFS
+531 
-540 LDPDQVTQLS
+540 
-550 WTYEDSTV
+550 
-558 TLTKDENSN
+558 
-567 WSYPDDEAFPLDA
+567 
-580 SYPDAMVQALKEV
+580 
-593 SATKTIESPENLAD
+593 
-607 YGLEEAACAIS
+607 
-618 VPAGDSTYELRIGD
+618 PAGYLLFGLRIWIRRKH
-632 ETGLGGQRYL
+632 Q
-642 SLGDGNVYLVDA
+642 
-654 DLLEDF
+654 
-660 SLGLYDIVSMESI
+660 
-673 PSMTDL
+673 
-679 TSVSIETTSGTL
+679 
-691 TLDYLEDSGLAYSD
+691 
-705 QYTWFWNQ
+705 
-713 DGEETP
+713 
-719 LDTDLTEDLVSTV
+719 
-732 TGLTWNAC
+732 
-740 VDYQAD
+740 
-746 EDSLGTYGLD
+746 
-756 IPAAT
+756 
-761 ITVEYTESTQ
+761 
-771 VETNETD
+771 
-778 ENGDPIYE
+778 
-786 TQETPAT
+786 
-793 FVLELGDYDGD
+793 
-804 TCYARISGS
+804 
-813 SMVYRVDGTVAD
+813 
-825 TLLAA
+825 
-830 KGEDLLPQDVV
+830 
-841 LIDWSDVTSV
+841 
-851 EINLDGTTY
+851 
-860 SLEKTVQEETDEDGN
+860 
-875 TTETYVYQL
+875 
-884 DGQTV
+884 
-889 DITDALDSIQDL
+889 
-901 EVTGSDA
+901 
-908 DATPGTEELAFTF
+908 
-921 YQDKEN
+921 
-927 FPTVTLV
+927 
-934 FSQYDS
+934 
-940 SSCLVTLNG
+940 
-949 ESRLLVSR
+949 
-957 TDLLDLVDTLQD
+957 
-969 LLAE
+969 